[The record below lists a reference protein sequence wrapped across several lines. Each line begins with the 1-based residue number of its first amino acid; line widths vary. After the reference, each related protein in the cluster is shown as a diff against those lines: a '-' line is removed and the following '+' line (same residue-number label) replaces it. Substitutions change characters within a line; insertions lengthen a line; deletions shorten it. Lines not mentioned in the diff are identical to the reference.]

1 MTSDLAD
8 DLQTVDGVG
17 EKTAEKLIGVLEDG
31 GYLGESKTDAYME
44 KAMRAAERGDYR
56 EAGIYLKRADG

>member
-17 EKTAEKLIGVLEDG
+17 EATSEKLIQVLEDG
-31 GYLGESKTDAYME
+31 GYLGESKTDAYLS
-44 KAMRAAERGDYR
+44 KARDAALAGDYR
-56 EAGIYLKRADG
+56 MAGIYLKRASE